1 MLSGTGSEYKL
12 GWKLRRLGRLGRSSS
27 PWTLSRATLWALQG
41 LWRRILTPE
50 RAERSRPGT
59 DRWQVYADLAGA
71 RCSSSMQQPI
81 RDGRIQQQLR
91 KDSGCLG
98 VFGGTGT
105 QVQRTNAVESL
116 PIHGAYAQ
124 DFADARCRPVPPP
137 PRARPP
143 GSVSRRRP
151 ASRGTVEGPVPSAVE
166 LG

>member
-59 DRWQVYADLAGA
+59 DRWPVYADLAGA

-81 RDGRIQQQLR
+81 RDGCIHTFSPSP
-91 KDSGCLG
+91 KDSGCCKGL
-98 VFGGTGT
+98 GTG
-105 QVQRTNAVESL
+105 VGNHRTA
-116 PIHGAYAQ
+116 
-124 DFADARCRPVPPP
+124 
-137 PRARPP
+137 
-143 GSVSRRRP
+143 
-151 ASRGTVEGPVPSAVE
+151 
-166 LG
+166 